1 VPPRYQLIGVV
12 NHFGIIDS
20 GHYVSDVKGA
30 HGQGK
35 WYECNDEQ
43 VKEANIKKQGNVSE
57 WAYMLFYKRMTH

>member
-1 VPPRYQLIGVV
+1 M
-12 NHFGIIDS
+12 
-20 GHYVSDVKGA
+20 SDVKGA